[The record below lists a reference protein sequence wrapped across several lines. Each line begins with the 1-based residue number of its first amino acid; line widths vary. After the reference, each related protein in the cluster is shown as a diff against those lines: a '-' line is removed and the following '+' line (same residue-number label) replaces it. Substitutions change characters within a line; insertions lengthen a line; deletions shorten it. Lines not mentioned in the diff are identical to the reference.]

1 MINSRTYRSFITSCL
16 LVCTIIISGCSV
28 SGDGNIAGNHNN
40 DDSDKDNDR
49 DHQNQNTIAC
59 LAHERLINN
68 KCIAVTSPNSQSRR
82 RQQSGSGAS
91 GGGTGSGGGGA
102 ITKVPKSNKPA
113 SHNPTP
119 AATQDNYF
127 VYNKNQSGTVELVVN
142 TANHRQ
148 LSALKT
154 KLGGKKLGIWA
165 IVGSGWQ
172 VELDEFDDNRI
183 KLSTQL
189 ASDNGIVQIN
199 TTSHQPVCV
208 DSANKI
214 QLALE
219 QPLPS
224 TPVNEEDDIP
234 QPRCSSI
241 TDAGTR
247 AANRATHIKIN
258 SCTPITPGIRFY
270 EVINLSLSDK
280 DKLIIEFPKNSFN
293 EYDANLLEA
302 MMDENKT
309 FTSATVNEWFTTT
322 GSLRLVNRVSN
333 QIVSNWLKTTT
344 QFGEHELINSTTK
357 TCFEHLKG
365 TQAKLTYK
373 LYKLYDASATIS
385 PFIRFSSACSPEL
398 VELEAGSVKYVFE
411 EINRDISRHISG
423 SADKAQ
429 FRQKITE
436 LIQTLVDEN
445 VDLSPCLIP

>member
-1 MINSRTYRSFITSCL
+1 MINSPTYRSFMASCL

-40 DDSDKDNDR
+40 DDNDKDNDGG
-49 DHQNQNTIAC
+49 HQNQASRTC

-68 KCIAVTSPNSQSRR
+68 KCIAITSPNPQSRR
-82 RQQSGSGAS
+82 RQQSGGGAS
-91 GGGTGSGGGGA
+91 GGGSGGGGA

-119 AATQDNYF
+119 AAAQDNYF
-127 VYNKNQSGTVELVVN
+127 VYNKTQSGTVELVVN
-142 TANHRQ
+142 TASHRQ

-154 KLGGKKLGIWA
+154 KLGSKKLGVWA

-189 ASDNGIVQIN
+189 ASDNGIIQIN
-199 TTSHQPVCV
+199 TRSHQPVCV
-208 DSANKI
+208 DSANNM

-219 QPLPS
+219 QALPS
-224 TPVNEEDDIP
+224 TPLDEKNDIP
-234 QPRCSSI
+234 PPQCSSI
-241 TDAGTR
+241 TDAGER
-247 AANRATHIKIN
+247 AANRATHIKIK
-258 SCTPITPGIRFY
+258 SCKPITPGVRFY
-270 EVINLSLSDK
+270 EVVKLYLSNK
-280 DKLIIEFPKNSFN
+280 DKLIIEFPENSFN
-293 EYDANLLEA
+293 EYDADLLEA

-322 GSLRLVNRVSN
+322 GSLKLVNRVSD

-344 QFGEHELINSTTK
+344 QVGDHTLINSTTK
-357 TCFEHLKG
+357 TCFEYLKG
-365 TQAKLTYK
+365 DREKLTYK
-373 LYKLYDASATIS
+373 RFYEASAATS
-385 PFIRFSSACSPEL
+385 PFIRLSSACSPEL
-398 VELEAGSVKYVFE
+398 VELEAGSVKYFFE

-423 SADKAQ
+423 SANKAQ

-436 LIQTLVDEN
+436 LIQTLVDQDRN
-445 VDLSPCLIP
+445 VDLSSCLIP